1 MYQSIVNVIDGP
13 RDIKEVLMEHQ
24 VIKIHQKCQLLVLS
38 LNFALEHMPKWKNWD
53 KSCNEAISVG
63 KKIGLTANSKVIQ
76 KWTQQS
82 SMKSW
87 IPWKR

>member
-53 KSCNEAISVG
+53 RCCNEVISIV
-63 KKIGLTANSKVIQ
+63 KKIGYTKVGHGVLSDAKVLTMPKQ
-76 KWTQQS
+76 
-82 SMKSW
+82 
-87 IPWKR
+87 